1 MTNKRYDFKVVTSMC
16 PKCFGKTYSND
27 GINWE
32 CGNKKC
38 GKKISLYNTKR
49 KMWV

>member
-1 MTNKRYDFKVVTSMC
+1 MVSKRYKIKVMTSTC
-16 PKCFGKTYSND
+16 PSCFGKTYSND

-32 CGNKKC
+32 CLKC
-38 GKKISLYNTKR
+38 YKKISLYNSTKK